1 MSRPR
6 SAGWRPAIG
15 AWPAGGGTRFRV
27 WSPQTRRVTLV
38 LETAPGEVSRRRL
51 EPAADG
57 TFTAAWPD
65 VHPGSRYRYRLD
77 DRGPYPDPAS
87 RFQPD
92 GVHGASLVVHPGRF
106 EWTDT
111 DWKGVALQDL
121 VVYEL
126 HVGTFAPEGTF
137 AGVTRRLPYLAELGV
152 TAVELLPVSDFSGAR
167 NWGYDG
173 VALFAPARCYGSPDD
188 LRRLVDTAH
197 ALGLAVLLDVVY
209 NHLGPDGAYASA
221 FSPSYFSGAHDSPWG
236 AGINFDGPG
245 SAMVREL
252 FIENALHWIH
262 EYHVDGLRLDA
273 THAIVDGGPR
283 HFLAELSARVSTA
296 IDGRSTLLIAE
307 DHRNQRTPITPAAMG
322 GWGLDAVWAD
332 DFHHHVRRLTAGD
345 TDGYYRDFS
354 GSTRDLASTLRQG
367 WFFTGQTSR
376 HLNGPRG
383 SDPAGLPLERFVICI
398 QNHDQVG
405 NRARGERLHHQI
417 APAAYRAI
425 STLLLCAPEP
435 PLLFMGQEWAATTPF
450 LYFTDHAAELGRS
463 VTEGRRREFAQF
475 DAFATPEAQAR
486 IPDPQARSTFLASRL
501 RWDETH
507 QEPHRAVLRL
517 YRALLRLRRTESAL
531 RSSANGRFD
540 VIATSED
547 AVAFVRG
554 PARGAVVVG
563 AIQLWGGGTV
573 DLADQPALT
582 LARPS
587 RWTTLLSTEAPEFDA
602 APRPPEITA
611 TGGPP
616 VIRFQRPG
624 AVLLRADS

>member
-1 MSRPR
+1 MTPRVVRRNRRTPDMSRPR

-152 TAVELLPVSDFSGAR
+152 TAVELLPVSDFSARATGATTVSRSSRRHAATAPRTTSDDWSTRRTRWGWRCCSTWSTTIWAPTAPTPRPSAPPTSPARTTVRGAR
-167 NWGYDG
+167 GSISTDP
-173 VALFAPARCYGSPDD
+173 AAPWCVSSSSRTRCIGS
-188 LRRLVDTAH
+188 T
-197 ALGLAVLLDVVY
+197 
-209 NHLGPDGAYASA
+209 ST
-221 FSPSYFSGAHDSPWG
+221 
-236 AGINFDGPG
+236 
-245 SAMVREL
+245 
-252 FIENALHWIH
+252 
-262 EYHVDGLRLDA
+262 HVDGLRLDA

-332 DFHHHVRRLTAGD
+332 DFHHHVRRLTAA
-345 TDGYYRDFS
+345 
-354 GSTRDLASTLRQG
+354 TRMAT
-367 WFFTGQTSR
+367 TATS
-376 HLNGPRG
+376 
-383 SDPAGLPLERFVICI
+383 A
-398 QNHDQVG
+398 
-405 NRARGERLHHQI
+405 AR
-417 APAAYRAI
+417 RAI
-425 STLLLCAPEP
+425 SRPRC
-435 PLLFMGQEWAATTPF
+435 
-450 LYFTDHAAELGRS
+450 GRAGS
-463 VTEGRRREFAQF
+463 
-475 DAFATPEAQAR
+475 
-486 IPDPQARSTFLASRL
+486 SR
-501 RWDETH
+501 
-507 QEPHRAVLRL
+507 
-517 YRALLRLRRTESAL
+517 
-531 RSSANGRFD
+531 G
-540 VIATSED
+540 
-547 AVAFVRG
+547 
-554 PARGAVVVG
+554 
-563 AIQLWGGGTV
+563 
-573 DLADQPALT
+573 
-582 LARPS
+582 
-587 RWTTLLSTEAPEFDA
+587 
-602 APRPPEITA
+602 RPPDT
-611 TGGPP
+611 
-616 VIRFQRPG
+616 
-624 AVLLRADS
+624 